1 MGCVC
6 VCVFAV
12 TQSCSTLWNPMGDKP
27 LGDCSP
33 PGSSVHRFS
42 RQEYWSELS
51 FPSPGDLPNLGTEPR
66 SPALQAD
73 SLPSKP
79 PGKPKNTGVGSL
91 SLLQGNFPTRVSCIA
106 GRFFTTWAT
115 QEGLSCCCSC
125 CVASVVSYPVRP
137 YGQQPTRLLCPRD
150 SLGKNTGVSCH
161 FLLQGPS

>member
-1 MGCVC
+1 MC

-73 SLPSKP
+73 SLPSKL
-79 PGKPKNTGVGSL
+79 PGKPKNTGAGCR
-91 SLLQGNFPTRVSCIA
+91 SLLQGISL
-106 GRFFTTWAT
+106 T
-115 QEGLSCCCSC
+115 QGSNPGLLHCRRILYCLSHQESPSQVYCLINKYNVLS
-125 CVASVVSYPVRP
+125 S
-137 YGQQPTRLLCPRD
+137 
-150 SLGKNTGVSCH
+150 NTMIKI
-161 FLLQGPS
+161 